1 MKSGASIMQRGG
13 REVHPRCSRSRVVT
27 FPRSTRPY
35 LRLYPPSVRCKSI
48 RHAAKRYVYCR
59 CIEKQNAPS
68 PTLRKYRGFH
78 NDARVGGWR
87 DETRNPLVVDFSEC
101 LRINRL
107 TVLVDFYKGERE
119 WLLFLKQKMTF
130 NFYEN

>member
-1 MKSGASIMQRGG
+1 MQRGG

-27 FPRSTRPY
+27 FPRSTRLY

-68 PTLRKYRGFH
+68 PTLRKYRGFR
-78 NDARVGGWR
+78 NDASVGGWR

-107 TVLVDFYKGERE
+107 TVLVDFYRGERMAFILE
-119 WLLFLKQKMTF
+119 T
-130 NFYEN
+130 ENDI